1 MIRENIVCLKLYFEG
16 KKRMELNKIIASP
29 VGVGSHLLLLLL
41 EANAKYNW
49 ASLIGAKKIYCCD
62 L

>member
-1 MIRENIVCLKLYFEG
+1 
-16 KKRMELNKIIASP
+16 MELNKIIVSP

-41 EANAKYNW
+41 EANTKYNW
-49 ASLIGAKKIYCCD
+49 ASLIGAKKKYCCD